1 MLTEEGCELGHAWI
15 GYHDVLLRFIYGS
28 CSQRTNLS
36 LRVPFKPVKPAL
48 RHSSLEPTHRLALQV
63 TVIVDA
69 QVYTK
74 VPFADK
80 VAGASLRTNYDP
92 TGESLHSWAT
102 ALHELDDDY

>member
-1 MLTEEGCELGHAWI
+1 M
-15 GYHDVLLRFIYGS
+15 
-28 CSQRTNLS
+28 
-36 LRVPFKPVKPAL
+36 
-48 RHSSLEPTHRLALQV
+48 
-63 TVIVDA
+63 
-69 QVYTK
+69 YTK